1 MITITRQNRVQ
12 FNSSKLMSAYANVMD
27 IEHLALIEKKK
38 NGCCAWDKALF
49 FFNRLNVSHENVWF
63 IEDDVFV
70 PRPSVISKIDQTHQ
84 KADVVST
91 DFHVKRVG
99 EEDKWYWWKYVPSQL
114 VPEPWAHSMA
124 CAIRLSRGMLNIFD
138 YFVQR
143 NKITLPSINIMQ
155 KIIRQDYIRRMYAP
169 RKAFFH
175 EYIFHTLALHNNL
188 IIATAKEMQGIVWR
202 HNWDISEMNV
212 ETLYHPIKEV
222 AIQTVYRRILEC
234 GEGPG

>member
-1 MITITRQNRVQ
+1 MAQRKVNAIALLTLRPHPELIKFYSAFIELGYDVFVVVDDNNYKTEPCAVQ
-12 FNSSKLMSAYANVMD
+12 FIQIDERLCKRNGYR
-27 IEHLALIEKKK
+27 HLALIEKK

-49 FFNRLNVSHENVWF
+49 FFSRVNVSHENVWF

-91 DFHVKRVG
+91 DFHIKQVG

-114 VPEPWAHSMA
+114 VPEPWAHSMV

-143 NKITLPSINIMQ
+143 NKMTLPSINIMQ
-155 KIIRQDYIRRMYAP
+155 KIIKQDYMRRNVCTEKSLLS
-169 RKAFFH
+169 RI
-175 EYIFHTLALHNNL
+175 YISYFSPP
-188 IIATAKEMQGIVWR
+188 Q
-202 HNWDISEMNV
+202 
-212 ETLYHPIKEV
+212 
-222 AIQTVYRRILEC
+222 
-234 GEGPG
+234 